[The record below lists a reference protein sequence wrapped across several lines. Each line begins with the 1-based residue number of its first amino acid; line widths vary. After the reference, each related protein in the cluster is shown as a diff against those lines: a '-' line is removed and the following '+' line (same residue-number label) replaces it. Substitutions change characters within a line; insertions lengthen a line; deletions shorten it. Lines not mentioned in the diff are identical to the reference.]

1 MAATIH
7 VARRL
12 DQERMPK
19 FCRSRV
25 RFGRSLPSESAFVSK
40 KIGNHE
46 ANVVA
51 SMRVFGAGVA
61 QTCDQANRLLF
72 HCRAIEIRNQCQSGS
87 DKSILLLW
95 LFFFWSLFA
104 TLAPLCRPPL
114 PPPSSPPPTTP
125 TPPLA

>member
-12 DQERMPK
+12 DQERIPK

-25 RFGRSLPSESAFVSK
+25 PFARSLPSESAFVSK

-61 QTCDQANRLLF
+61 PACDQAKRLLF
-72 HCRAIEIRNQCQSGS
+72 HSRAIAIRNQSQSGS
-87 DKSILLLW
+87 DQSILLLW
-95 LFFFWSLFA
+95 LFFVCSPCA
-104 TLAPLCRPPL
+104 TLASWCGWSLHR
-114 PPPSSPPPTTP
+114 
-125 TPPLA
+125 